1 MATWLCSC
9 FVGLHGY
16 VVPSMDTQ
24 LSGPLHGY
32 TVHMATQLWGPT
44 LAPHGYAVVSVC
56 SYAIMQPILWVYVA
70 MQPAL

>member
-1 MATWLCSC
+1 M
-9 FVGLHGY
+9 GLHGY

-24 LSGPLHGY
+24 LGGPLHGY
-32 TVHMATQLWGPT
+32 TVHSVYLHSYMATQLWGPT
-44 LAPHGYAVVSVC
+44 LAPHGYAVVSLC